1 MRRTGLAAV
10 GLGVALL
17 ALSSAI
23 ADSANAQ
30 AAKVTTDVGPHYVGE
45 AVSIRLTAA
54 GFEEDLVPSVEVSPP
69 TNGSLDLVGVSP
81 SVSQSLTIVN
91 GQLSRTREVIHV
103 FQYRYVA
110 ARSGTAILG
119 PFRIVQGSREAPVAA
134 FRLKIQPFPTSA
146 DLRVKMQL
154 PSGPVFVGERVPVTV
169 SFTLEDRL
177 QQNVLKYRLHVALF
191 DDEAFRFL
199 DEGHQGDKTVRLET
213 QAGSFEVRGRS
224 SKHREGNKQ
233 YTTVT
238 VTRTLV
244 PLAPGRYEIPPTTLR
259 VEEGVRYRSD
269 FFGGRRATKVRRWQ
283 AEDPGST
290 LEVAEIP
297 GQQQPPSFG
306 GGIGRG
312 FTVEV
317 SADRTVV
324 QVGDPITLTLL
335 VRGEG
340 LETASLPPLDAE
352 GLLSAEDFRVAGD
365 VPTGDIDG
373 DAKRFTAV
381 VRVLSDKV
389 SEIPALAYSWFDPF
403 SRGYQT
409 THSRPIAL
417 SVRSAEVIGA
427 RDVEVSE
434 ARGDVD
440 EFEVGSASAASDS
453 RPRARSFALT
463 GADLGIVHDPLVVL
477 AGVDVWGG
485 AWLPRTLYAGS
496 ALLLGLA
503 VWDRR
508 RRQVD
513 PEQARRGRLFA
524 EEVARVKQ
532 AASVEEIAQALRR
545 MLREK
550 PVASTQ
556 EIDTFL
562 GECDARSYAPS
573 GSELGLDKDFHGQA
587 TRLAEEI
594 AESGR

>member
-1 MRRTGLAAV
+1 MRRVGLAAV
-10 GLGVALL
+10 GISAALL
-17 ALSSAI
+17 ALSSSVAG
-23 ADSANAQ
+23 SANAQ

-45 AVSIRLTAA
+45 AISIRVTAV
-54 GFEEDLVPSVEVSPP
+54 GFEDDLPPTAEVPLP
-69 TNGSLDLVGVSP
+69 TNGSLELVGLSP

-103 FQYRYVA
+103 FQYRYMA

-119 PFRIVQGSREAPVAA
+119 PFRIVQGAREVTVAA
-134 FRLKIQPFPTSA
+134 VRVKIQAFPTTS
-146 DLRVKMQL
+146 DLRVKMLL
-154 PSGPVFVGERVPVTV
+154 PAGPVFVGERVPVTV

-177 QQNVLKYRLHVALF
+177 QQSLLKYRLHVALF
-191 DDEAFRFL
+191 DDQAFRFL
-199 DEGHQGDKTVRLET
+199 DEGHEGDTTVRLET
-213 QAGSFEVRGRS
+213 KAGSLQLRGRS
-224 SKHREGNKQ
+224 SKHQEGNKQ
-233 YTTVT
+233 YTTVS

-244 PLAPGRYEIPPTTLR
+244 PLAAGSYEIPPTSLR
-259 VEEGVRYRSD
+259 VEEGVRFRAD

-283 AEDPGST
+283 TQDPGGT

-297 GQQQPPSFG
+297 GQYQPPSFG

-508 RRQVD
+508 RRQAD

-550 PVASTQ
+550 PAASTQ

-573 GSELGLDKDFHGQA
+573 GSEPGLDKDFHGQA

>member
-1 MRRTGLAAV
+1 
-10 GLGVALL
+10 
-17 ALSSAI
+17 
-23 ADSANAQ
+23 
-30 AAKVTTDVGPHYVGE
+30 
-45 AVSIRLTAA
+45 
-54 GFEEDLVPSVEVSPP
+54 
-69 TNGSLDLVGVSP
+69 
-81 SVSQSLTIVN
+81 
-91 GQLSRTREVIHV
+91 
-103 FQYRYVA
+103 
-110 ARSGTAILG
+110 
-119 PFRIVQGSREAPVAA
+119 
-134 FRLKIQPFPTSA
+134 
-146 DLRVKMQL
+146 
-154 PSGPVFVGERVPVTV
+154 
-169 SFTLEDRL
+169 
-177 QQNVLKYRLHVALF
+177 
-191 DDEAFRFL
+191 
-199 DEGHQGDKTVRLET
+199 
-213 QAGSFEVRGRS
+213 
-224 SKHREGNKQ
+224 
-233 YTTVT
+233 
-238 VTRTLV
+238 
-244 PLAPGRYEIPPTTLR
+244 
-259 VEEGVRYRSD
+259 
-269 FFGGRRATKVRRWQ
+269 
-283 AEDPGST
+283 
-290 LEVAEIP
+290 
-297 GQQQPPSFG
+297 
-306 GGIGRG
+306 
-312 FTVEV
+312 
-317 SADRTVV
+317 
-324 QVGDPITLTLL
+324 
-335 VRGEG
+335 
-340 LETASLPPLDAE
+340 
-352 GLLSAEDFRVAGD
+352 

-550 PVASTQ
+550 PAASTQ